1 MERNKKRIERN
12 NDAELKSGSGMLN
25 ETKCLDGVTEEL
37 KSELATEHRTE
48 VSEILPSSNHDD
60 NEWRVM
66 SNDNNKYFEQV
77 GIRHLYKYTSRVI
90 ELIDGLFLV
99 VV

>member
-12 NDAELKSGSGMLN
+12 NEAELKSGSGMLN

-37 KSELATEHRTE
+37 KSESELATEHRTE
-48 VSEILPSSNHDD
+48 VSEILPSSNHGD

-90 ELIDGLFLV
+90 DGLFLV